1 MQNKK
6 DTFIDQLLRDIKML
20 EERVI
25 TAKSSNTL
33 PFSFFNESFHDM
45 QQIERLLHEMQLMQI
60 EEMKHQMEHL
70 VKYLSDSANKRQP
83 MPESASVTTTTV
95 EQDERATVSTTL
107 KDDSGM
113 HPASSDKKPVVTI
126 DEEPSLHEGNRFADG
141 ISLPAYTN
149 PRNTERAAP
158 PFETAPLTQ
167 TASPTE
173 TVPHKDTASPV
184 MEIEREEKPHV
195 TTLND
200 AIQAPPAVLDL
211 KRGISLNDRFLFQ
224 RELFNNDRHAMNNLM
239 IQLNAFD
246 SFESVDLYLR
256 KSMPWNFDDPVV
268 KDFLRVLKKGFE

>member
-83 MPESASVTTTTV
+83 MPESASVTTTTI
-95 EQDERATVSTTL
+95 EQDESATVPTTL

-113 HPASSDKKPVVTI
+113 HPASTDKKPVVTI
-126 DEEPSLHEGNRFADG
+126 DEDPSLHKGNRFADR

-158 PFETAPLTQ
+158 LMETVPHSK

-173 TVPHKDTASPV
+173 TASPV
-184 MEIEREEKPHV
+184 TEIEREEKLHV